1 MSSLA
6 PLPAAQGL
14 AAIYMASLASTLVGL
29 EAPPGGAR
37 TLELKPYAISEVAG
51 TRSGAQEIANDFTGD
66 LGFDLKY
73 GVTESLVADLTVN
86 TDFAQVEADE
96 QQVNLTRFSLFFPEK
111 REFFLENQGIF
122 VFGGARNAG
131 TRGGGTDTPV
141 LFYSREI
148 GLDGRQ
154 EVPMDVG
161 GRLTGRLGRF
171 SIGVMNIQTGDVA
184 DIGAQSTNFTVARVN
199 TVRTIRK
206 QLVLHGFD
214 ETLARK
220 TRVEPARTPGLRPA
234 DGSGTVRRRR
244 RDPGTK
250 TRVMPPHAAV
260 FDRETEAELFAVATR
275 RCPGRPTDGPC
286 DPELSANAL
295 ITLRDRSAA
304 YRPALAGELRLQQR
318 AQGIPVVV
326 RPHDEI
332 PSKPGRFGLT
342 MHPEKSRAAGHRRGG
357 LP

>member
-220 TRVEPARTPGLRPA
+220 TRVEPARTP
-234 DGSGTVRRRR
+234 
-244 RDPGTK
+244 
-250 TRVMPPHAAV
+250 V
-260 FDRETEAELFAVATR
+260 FDRETEAELFAVAAGD
-275 RCPGRPTDGPC
+275 PPTGH
-286 DPELSANAL
+286 ARW
-295 ITLRDRSAA
+295 TLRL
-304 YRPALAGELRLQQR
+304 LAGE
-318 AQGIPVVV
+318 VV
-326 RPHDEI
+326 RLDIVEAVCHETVRHVLKKRTCTPI
-332 PSKPGRFGLT
+332 VR
-342 MHPEKSRAAGHRRGG
+342 
-357 LP
+357 